1 MVTFSMFDTDTL
13 NLIAK
18 ENRHEQAEINHRA
31 NRILKIT
38 NLDRR
43 QNEWNKLFPKT
54 DLAIYGLTKEELEAC
69 TNTVY

>member
-1 MVTFSMFDTDTL
+1 MTFDIDTL

-18 ENRHEQAEINHRA
+18 ENHHEQAEINKKA

-54 DLAIYGLTKEELEAC
+54 DLAIYGLTPAELEEIN
-69 TNTVY
+69 NTVY